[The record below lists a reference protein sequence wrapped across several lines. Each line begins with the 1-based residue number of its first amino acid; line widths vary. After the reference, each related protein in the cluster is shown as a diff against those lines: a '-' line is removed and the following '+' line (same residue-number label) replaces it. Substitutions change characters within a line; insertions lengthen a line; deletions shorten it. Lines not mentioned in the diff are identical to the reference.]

1 MKHTPLRTCLV
12 TREKL
17 PKKQLLRVVKT
28 KDDTIIFDPTGK
40 MNGRGAYIKKDIDVI
55 KKAQQKKIISRH
67 FDTNIPTEF
76 YVLLEERCH
85 D

>member
-17 PKKQLLRVVKT
+17 PKAQLLRVVKT

>member
-17 PKKQLLRVVKT
+17 PKAQLLRVVKT

-55 KKAQQKKIISRH
+55 KKAQHKKIISRH

>member
-17 PKKQLLRVVKT
+17 PKEQLLRVVKT

-40 MNGRGAYIKKDIDVI
+40 MNGRGAYIKKDIDII
-55 KKAQQKKIISRH
+55 KKAQQKKILSRH
-67 FDTNIPTEF
+67 FETNVPVEF

>member
-12 TREKL
+12 TRDKL
-17 PKKQLLRVVKT
+17 PKEQLLRVVKT
-28 KDDTIIFDPTGK
+28 KDATITFDPTGK

-55 KKAQQKKIISRH
+55 KKAQQKKILSRH
-67 FDTNIPTEF
+67 FETNIPVEF

>member
-1 MKHTPLRTCLV
+1 MRHTPLRTCLV

-17 PKKQLLRVVKT
+17 PKEQLLRVVKT
-28 KDDTIIFDPTGK
+28 KDNTIAFDPTGK
-40 MNGRGAYIKKDIDVI
+40 MNGRCAYIKKDSDVI
-55 KKAQQKKIISRH
+55 KKAQQKKILSRH
-67 FDTNIPTEF
+67 FESNIPVEF

>member
-17 PKKQLLRVVKT
+17 PKEHLLRVVKT
-28 KDDTIIFDPTGK
+28 KDDTITFDPTGK
-40 MNGRGAYIKKDIDVI
+40 MNGRGAYIKKDSDVI
-55 KKAQQKKIISRH
+55 KKAQQKKILSRH
-67 FDTNIPTEF
+67 FESNIPVEF

>member
-12 TREKL
+12 TREKF
-17 PKKQLLRVVKT
+17 PKEQLLRVVKT

-76 YVLLEERCH
+76 YMLLEERCH